1 LTPGVTADCHPLG
14 VSYPFRVL
22 SPTKY
27 RPHSVGR
34 SRSAVGHSLGSAV
47 FPGRARGTQ
56 LSDHANLSSGFT
68 LRQSLTQ
75 RTLADQPKPTDSS
88 HGLHFPTALEDSE
101 VHSTRAFHARY
112 VPPSGFGYPL
122 DGLLPPSP
130 CRFCF
135 TPAALMGFALRSLPL
150 SQGIHAFP
158 RRWTHLPFHL
168 SFLPLPE
175 QRAGPTGRGSWALT
189 LTRVPC
195 DRPGVSEPS
204 TGCSLG
210 LYPSRACHK
219 SLKRDSARSPLTR
232 FPDTPESV
240 PAGAPEYRSA
250 LASPRPT
257 APASRNHRTRQP
269 F

>member
-1 LTPGVTADCHPLG
+1 LAPGVTADCHPLG
-14 VSYPFRVL
+14 VSYPFRVS

-27 RPHSVGR
+27 RPYPVGR

-47 FPGRARGTQ
+47 FPCRARGAQ
-56 LSDHANLSSGFT
+56 LSDHANLSSGFA
-68 LRQSLTQ
+68 LRQSITQ
-75 RTLADQPKPTDSS
+75 RTLADQPKPADSS
-88 HGLHFPTALEDSE
+88 HGLHFPTALQDSE
-101 VHSTRAFHARY
+101 VHSPRAFQARY

-135 TPAALMGFALRSLPL
+135 TPTALLGFALRSFPL
-150 SQGIHAFP
+150 SQGIRAFP
-158 RRWTHLPFHL
+158 RGRTHLPFHL
-168 SFLPLPE
+168 PFLPLPE

-210 LYPSRACHK
+210 LLPSR
-219 SLKRDSARSPLTR
+219 
-232 FPDTPESV
+232 V
-240 PAGAPEYRSA
+240 YRQK
-250 LASPRPT
+250 P
-257 APASRNHRTRQP
+257 
-269 F
+269 